1 MKTINLKSKP
11 PETFFAPKWSW
22 FLGESYIPAL
32 TDQMYHDI
40 GQVILNKEKEIVS
53 QFQGTNDG
61 YAGLGENSLTAR
73 FENFNVFSWN
83 HILIDYL
90 KQEIFTGYLNFLKS
104 VGAPRRKVWIQCWAN
119 VMRDGQSI
127 APHLHGVHPYT
138 YLGGNLIIACN
149 NTSTI
154 FVNPINQINEP
165 VGYESVNE
173 PGKLTL
179 FQNCIPH
186 YTTEHTG
193 IKERITIAFDLIV
206 EEGVKQYSPERQQN
220 LIIFDNMENV

>member
-1 MKTINLKSKP
+1 MKTINLKSNDP
-11 PETFFAPKWSW
+11 QTVFAPSWSW
-22 FLGESYIPAL
+22 FLGESVIPQL

-40 GQVILNKEKEIVS
+40 GCLVLNKEKEILN

-61 YAGLGENSLTAR
+61 YTGLGENSLTSR
-73 FENFNVFSWN
+73 FENFNVFTWN

-90 KQEIFTGYLNFLKS
+90 KQEIFSRYLDFLES

-138 YLGGNLIIACN
+138 YLGGNLVIACN
-149 NTSTI
+149 STSTI

-186 YTTEHTG
+186 YTTKHTG
-193 IKERITIAFDLIV
+193 SQERITIAFDLIV
-206 EEGVKQYSPERQQN
+206 EEGIANYSTERQKN